1 MNLTKLFNFQYLKQ
15 NLKKSKGLLTLL
27 VLIVPVLTT
36 LMLIA
41 MNNSIYEYVIEE
53 EALSI
58 INIIGMYAIP
68 VLISIILCGYVY
80 KRNSVDFINSMP
92 MNRKTIY
99 FTNFVAGLLVILAIQ
114 VLTLITNLICANVL
128 TDLFIPIGMV
138 IDSFW
143 MMLASYIF
151 VYSATMVAMTLSG
164 NILTQIVVTA
174 LIVFLVPFSHMTFVT
189 LNDDYSSN
197 ITINYDGGS
206 NTVDTINT
214 YDYTMPFRA
223 ISSWLY
229 SSVSGLFS
237 IKSIVRMLV
246 LSVIYLL
253 LGMYLFEKRKMENVG
268 TSFATLKAHY
278 LVKALTMVPMVFLIC
293 LTEADGI
300 YLVIALTLIFI
311 YCVLYD
317 FILNK
322 KIKLRYTIPF
332 FVVTVVLLCGIYFAG
347 NYIVDMNKDKE
358 ISIDD
363 IQSIAIATRDYSVTM
378 EHNTALNNFIED
390 RDVINEVCKT
400 MQDIY
405 NYYFVE
411 DAAYSSVNSSTE
423 YTYEYNNLE
432 YVFIRIKLDN
442 GKDYYSSIKINKEL
456 LDKIQKEYPYTEKA
470 DYDEFAIATQYS
482 LLPKE
487 DAERIKE
494 ILEKTNYDLVNNS
507 YSTSLYSSFYA
518 YKNHALM
525 DFSFDVARNQEIFDI
540 VSSNLNNK
548 AVETLE
554 KVNGID
560 GLLNNSV
567 NIYKYNYNAKDDSYD
582 KDYIHNDLRLEMI
595 NYIKQHYQDK
605 CDISKE
611 FLVISIYGID
621 ESYRAVEFCCN
632 MTDELKNIIESQ
644 EYTWDSESDYEVDTE
659 DYTDVVVDADT
670 VTQIDY

>member
-36 LMLIA
+36 LMLVA
-41 MNNSIYEYVIEE
+41 MNSSIYEYVVEE
-53 EALSI
+53 GSLSL
-58 INIIGMYAIP
+58 INILGMY
-68 VLISIILCGYVY
+68 VLPILVSIILCGYVY
-80 KRNSVDFINSMP
+80 KRSSVDFINSMP

-99 FTNFVAGLLVILAIQ
+99 FTNFVAGLLIILATQI
-114 VLTLITNLICANVL
+114 LTLITNLICANVL

-174 LIVFLVPFSHMTFVT
+174 LIVFLVPFSHMTFIT
-189 LNDDYSSN
+189 LNDDYSHN

-206 NTVDTINT
+206 NTLETINT
-214 YDYTMPFRA
+214 YNYTMPFRA

-229 SSVSGLFS
+229 SSVSGLYS
-237 IKSIVRMLV
+237 VKSIVKMLV

-253 LGMYLFEKRKMENVG
+253 LGVYLFEKRKMENVG

-278 LVKALTMVPMVFLIC
+278 FVKALTMVPMVFLIG
-293 LTEADGI
+293 LTGADGI
-300 YLVIALTLIFI
+300 YLGIALTLIFI

-322 KIKLRYTIPF
+322 KVKLKYTIPF
-332 FVVTVVLLCGIYFAG
+332 FIVTVGLLYGVYYAG
-347 NYIVDMNKDKE
+347 NYIVYMSKGKE
-358 ISIDD
+358 ISVDD

-378 EHNTALNNFIED
+378 EHNTALNNFIDD
-390 RDVINEVCKT
+390 RDVINEVCKN
-400 MQDIY
+400 MKDVY
-405 NYYFVE
+405 NYYYVE
-411 DAAYSSVNSSTE
+411 DTVYEPDTNNE
-423 YTYEYNNLE
+423 YTYESNNLE
-432 YVFIRIKLDN
+432 YVYLRIKLDN

-456 LDKIQKEYPYTEKA
+456 LDKIQEKYPYTEKT

-494 ILEKTNYDLVNNS
+494 ILEKTNYNGINNS
-507 YSTSLYSSFYA
+507 YSTSIYSSFYA
-518 YKNHALM
+518 YKNHALI
-525 DFSFDVARNQEIFDI
+525 DFSFDVATNQEIFDI
-540 VSSNLNNK
+540 VSNNLNNK

-554 KVNGID
+554 KFNETD
-560 GLLNNSV
+560 TLANNSI
-567 NIYKYNYNAKDDSYD
+567 NIYKYNYNAKNDDYD
-582 KDYIHNDLRLEMI
+582 RDYIHNDLSLEMV

-611 FLVISIYGID
+611 FLIITIYGMD
-621 ESYRAVEFCCN
+621 DSYRGIEFCCN
-632 MTDELKNIIESQ
+632 TTDELEYIIEKQ
-644 EYTWDSESDYEVDTE
+644 EYTWDSESDYDVDTE
-659 DYTDVVVDADT
+659 DYSDIVADTNT